1 MKIPDKTLAYNSLLT
16 IFINQIQNW
25 VHIEFFGPR
34 LNTGYRSGFSGAMF
48 TQANP
53 NTVYGSIFRNNM
65 DNSSFNNFDD
75 SLIKV
80 ITLPRQAFGG
90 PHELVTANNETACKV
105 RLE

>member
-1 MKIPDKTLAYNSLLT
+1 
-16 IFINQIQNW
+16 
-25 VHIEFFGPR
+25 
-34 LNTGYRSGFSGAMF
+34 
-48 TQANP
+48 
-53 NTVYGSIFRNNM
+53 M